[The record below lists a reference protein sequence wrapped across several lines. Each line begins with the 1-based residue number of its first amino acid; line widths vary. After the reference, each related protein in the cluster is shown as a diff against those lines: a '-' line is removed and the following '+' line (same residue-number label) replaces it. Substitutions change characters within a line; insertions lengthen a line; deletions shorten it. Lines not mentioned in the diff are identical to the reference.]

1 MEWLN
6 KCIFRKSKGDEIA
19 MISAELQHNPYLLET
34 DVKFNGQSP
43 KINSQIEK
51 YENQLLSDWVKNV
64 PRIFY
69 DEMNGYDFDLF
80 FSGTEYDFQ
89 KLNQAF
95 AQVGVAQEQVRLI
108 MRNELE
114 DAEVKSNEIKGMID
128 WLSSE
133 RNRQF
138 NFDAFYDANKGL
150 FEETFSCVLVRG
162 MNELAEDLSFTLE
175 NVNSVEEV
183 AGTNLTYVPIVFV
196 VEECTI
202 QQFRSEL
209 IELLARKDVEQ
220 KQLFFYI
227 SPALDKDYAIRFICD
242 LGIEYPQLI
251 SSIDDG
257 NVATYIKNYPMVAY
271 VSEVIR
277 IVEHEV
283 NAMEVRLKEK
293 NEQSAIENAEV
304 YYQISRLEGI
314 IEKIKRADG
323 RFVDLDNYTGA
334 AKFNDLKA
342 EIEDGIRNWKSRK
355 TKVVGEVEIDK
366 NAIAYEQELIRC
378 TGQFFEKAITYYQF
392 EKSRIEKELNEI
404 YLQQPLEPEYKPE
417 GAVLDMPS
425 KTEITGIKEI
435 LVGLKE
441 ERYEEK
447 KDLLD
452 FFKVSSEPKELV
464 LVATCYYE
472 KWRETAIELIVP
484 VVENYIMESQKNLQ
498 NYYEELAKKYHEKLS
513 QLHEYKVEEKNRIA
527 SQLSEDERMLQ
538 TDNDWLV
545 EFKDRLVEIERG

>member
-1 MEWLN
+1 
-6 KCIFRKSKGDEIA
+6 

-34 DVKFNGQSP
+34 NVKFNGQSP

-95 AQVGVAQEQVRLI
+95 AQLGVTQEQVRLI

-114 DAEVKSNEIKGMID
+114 DAEVKSNEINEMIA
-128 WLSSE
+128 WLRSE
-133 RNRQF
+133 KNRQF
-138 NFDAFYDANKGL
+138 DFDTFYDANKSL

-162 MNELAEDLSFTLE
+162 MDELAEDLSFTLE
-175 NVNSVEEV
+175 NVNRVEEV

-196 VEECTI
+196 VEDCTT

-209 IELLARKDVEQ
+209 IELLARKDVKQ

-242 LGIEYPQLI
+242 LGIDRPQLI

-257 NVATYIKNYPMVAY
+257 NISTYIKNYPMVAY
-271 VSEVIR
+271 VRDVIR

-283 NAMEVRLKEK
+283 NTMEIRLKEK

-304 YYQISRLEGI
+304 YYQISKLEKI
-314 IEKIKRADG
+314 IEKIKESDG

-334 AKFNDLKA
+334 VKFNELKA
-342 EIEDGIRNWKSRK
+342 EIEDLIRNWKIRK
-355 TKVVGEVEIDK
+355 TKVVGEAEIDK
-366 NAIAYEQELIRC
+366 SATEYEQELIRW
-378 TGQFFEKAITYYQF
+378 TRAFSEKAITYYQS
-392 EKSRIEKELNEI
+392 EKSRIEKEFHEI
-404 YLQQPLEPEYKPE
+404 YLQQPLDSEYKPE
-417 GAVLDMPS
+417 GVVLDMPS
-425 KTEITGIKEI
+425 KPEITGIKEI
-435 LVGLKE
+435 LVRLKE

-452 FFKVSSEPKELV
+452 FFKVSSEQKELV
-464 LVATCYYE
+464 LVVTCYYE
-472 KWRETAIELIVP
+472 KWREKAIELIIP
-484 VVENYIMESQKNLQ
+484 VVDNYIMESQKNLQ
-498 NYYEELAKKYHEKLS
+498 NYYEELAKKYHEKLL
-513 QLHEYKVEEKNRIA
+513 QLHEYKVEEKNKIA

-545 EFKDRLVEIERG
+545 AFKDRLEKIERG

>member
-1 MEWLN
+1 
-6 KCIFRKSKGDEIA
+6 

-34 DVKFNGQSP
+34 NVKFNGQSP

-95 AQVGVAQEQVRLI
+95 AQLGVTQEQVRLI

-114 DAEVKSNEIKGMID
+114 DAEVKSNEINEMIA
-128 WLSSE
+128 WLRSE
-133 RNRQF
+133 KNRQF
-138 NFDAFYDANKGL
+138 DFDTFYDVNKSL

-162 MNELAEDLSFTLE
+162 MDELAEDLSFTLE
-175 NVNSVEEV
+175 NVNRVEEV

-196 VEECTI
+196 VEDCTI

-209 IELLARKDVEQ
+209 IELLARKDVKQ

-227 SPALDKDYAIRFICD
+227 SPVLDKDYAIRFICD
-242 LGIEYPQLI
+242 LGIDCPQLI

-257 NVATYIKNYPMVAY
+257 NISMYIKNYAMVAY
-271 VSEVIR
+271 VRDVIR

-283 NAMEVRLKEK
+283 NTMEIGLKEK

-304 YYQISRLEGI
+304 YYQISKL
-314 IEKIKRADG
+314 EKIIDKIKESDG

-334 AKFNDLKA
+334 VKFNELKA
-342 EIEDGIRNWKSRK
+342 EIEDLIRNWKIRK
-355 TKVVGEVEIDK
+355 TKVVGEAEIDK
-366 NAIAYEQELIRC
+366 NATEYEQELIRC
-378 TGQFFEKAITYYQF
+378 TGEFFEKAIAYYQF
-392 EKSRIEKELNEI
+392 EKCRIEKELNEI
-404 YLQQPLEPEYKPE
+404 YLQQPLDSTYKPE
-417 GAVLDMPS
+417 CVVLDMPS
-425 KTEITGIKEI
+425 KAEITGIKES

-464 LVATCYYE
+464 LVVTCYYE
-472 KWRETAIELIVP
+472 KWREKAIELIIP
-484 VVENYIMESQKNLQ
+484 VVDNYIMESQKNLQ
-498 NYYEELAKKYHEKLS
+498 NYYEELAKKYHEKLL
-513 QLHEYKVEEKNRIA
+513 QLHEYKVEEKNKIA

-545 EFKDRLVEIERG
+545 AFKDRLEKIERG

>member
-1 MEWLN
+1 
-6 KCIFRKSKGDEIA
+6 

-51 YENQLLSDWVKNV
+51 YEKQLLSDWVNNV

-89 KLNQAF
+89 KLNQVF
-95 AQVGVAQEQVRLI
+95 AQLGVTQEQVRLI

-114 DAEVKSNEIKGMID
+114 DAEVKRNEINEMIA
-128 WLSSE
+128 WLRSE

-138 NFDAFYDANKGL
+138 NFEAFYDANKSL
-150 FEETFSCVLVRG
+150 FEESFSCILVKG
-162 MNELAEDLSFTLE
+162 MDELTEGLSFTLE
-175 NVNSVEEV
+175 NVKSVEEI
-183 AGTNLTYVPIVFV
+183 AGTNLTYVPVVFV
-196 VEECTI
+196 VEESTL

-209 IELLARKDVEQ
+209 LELLARKDIEE

-242 LGIEYPQLI
+242 LGIDAPQLI
-251 SSIDDG
+251 ASIDDG
-257 NVATYIKNYPMVAY
+257 NIAMYIKNYPMVVY
-271 VSEVIR
+271 VSEIIR

-283 NAMEVRLKEK
+283 NTMEIRLKEK
-293 NEQSAIENAEV
+293 NQQSAIENAEV
-304 YYQISRLEGI
+304 YYQISKLEGI
-314 IEKIKRADG
+314 IEKIKESAG

-334 AKFNDLKA
+334 AKFNDLKT
-342 EIEDGIRNWKSRK
+342 EIEDLIRSWKIRK
-355 TKVVGEVEIDK
+355 TKVVGAVEIDK
-366 NAIAYEQELIRC
+366 NATEYEQELLRY
-378 TGQFFEKAITYYQF
+378 TSEFYEKAIAYYQF
-392 EKSRIEKELNEI
+392 EKCRIEKEFNEI
-404 YLQQPLEPEYKPE
+404 YLQQPLDSAYKPE
-417 GAVLDMPS
+417 CVVLDMPS
-425 KTEITGIKEI
+425 KAEVNGIKEI

-452 FFKVSSEPKELV
+452 FLKAPSEPKELV
-464 LVATCYYE
+464 LSVTCYYE
-472 KWRETAIELIVP
+472 QWREKAIELIIP
-484 VVENYIMESQKNLQ
+484 VVENYITESQKNLQ
-498 NYYEELAKKYHEKLS
+498 GYYEELAKKYHEKLAL
-513 QLHEYKVEEKNRIA
+513 LHDYKVEEKNKIA
-527 SQLSEDERMLQ
+527 SQLSKDERMLQ

-545 EFKDRLVEIERG
+545 ALKDQLVKIERG

>member
-1 MEWLN
+1 
-6 KCIFRKSKGDEIA
+6 

-95 AQVGVAQEQVRLI
+95 AQLGVASEQVRLI

-114 DAEVKSNEIKGMID
+114 DAEVKSNEINEMIA
-128 WLSSE
+128 WLSTE

-138 NFDAFYDANKGL
+138 DFDAFYDANKGL

-162 MNELAEDLSFTLE
+162 MDELTEGLSFTLE
-175 NVNSVEEV
+175 NVKSVEEI
-183 AGTNLTYVPIVFV
+183 AGTNLTYVPVVFV
-196 VEECTI
+196 VEESTLE
-202 QQFRSEL
+202 QFRSEL
-209 IELLARKDVEQ
+209 IELLVRKDIEQ

-227 SPALDKDYAIRFICD
+227 SPVMDKDYVIRFICD
-242 LGIEYPQLI
+242 LGVDDPQLI

-283 NAMEVRLKEK
+283 NAMDVRLKEK

-304 YYQISRLEGI
+304 YYQISKLEGI
-314 IEKIKRADG
+314 IEKIKESDG
-323 RFVDLDNYTGA
+323 RFVDLDNYSGGTR
-334 AKFNDLKA
+334 FNDLKD
-342 EIEDGIRNWKSRK
+342 ELEELIRKWKIRK
-355 TKVVGEVEIDK
+355 TKVVGESDIDK
-366 NAIAYEQELIRC
+366 NATEFEKELIKC
-378 TGQFFEKAITYYQF
+378 MDEFFKKAIAYYQF
-392 EKSRIEKELNEI
+392 EKGRIEKEFNEI
-404 YLQQPLEPEYKPE
+404 YLQQPLDSEYKPE
-417 GAVLDMPS
+417 GVVLNMPS
-425 KTEITGIKEI
+425 KPEITGIKET

-441 ERYEEK
+441 ECYEEK
-447 KDLLD
+447 TDLRG
-452 FFKVSSEPKELV
+452 FFKASSEPKELV
-464 LVATCYYE
+464 RVVTCYYE
-472 KWRETAIELIVP
+472 KWREKAIELIIP
-484 VVENYIMESQKNLQ
+484 VVENYIEESQKNLQ
-498 NYYEELAKKYHEKLS
+498 DYYEGLAKNYHEKLS
-513 QLHEYKVEEKNRIA
+513 QLHDCKMDEKNNIA

-538 TDNDWLV
+538 ADNDWLI
-545 EFKDRLVEIERG
+545 ELKDRLVKIERG

>member
-1 MEWLN
+1 
-6 KCIFRKSKGDEIA
+6 
-19 MISAELQHNPYLLET
+19 MISAELEHNPYLLET

-64 PRIFY
+64 PKIFY
-69 DEMNGYDFDLF
+69 DEMNGYDFEFF

-95 AQVGVAQEQVRLI
+95 AQAGVTQEQVRLI

-128 WLSSE
+128 WLRLE

-138 NFDAFYDANKGL
+138 DFDTFYDVNKGL

-162 MNELAEDLSFTLE
+162 MDELAENLSFTIE
-175 NVNSVEEV
+175 NVNSVEEIT
-183 AGTNLTYVPIVFV
+183 GTNLTYVPVVFV
-196 VEECTI
+196 VEENTI
-202 QQFRSEL
+202 KRFKSEL
-209 IELLARKDVEQ
+209 IELLDRKDIEQ

-227 SPALDKDYAIRFICD
+227 SPDLDRDYAIRFICD
-242 LGIEYPQLI
+242 LGIDEPQLI
-251 SSIDDG
+251 SRIDDG
-257 NVATYIKNYPMVAY
+257 NIEMYIKNYPMVAF
-271 VSEVIR
+271 VREVIR
-277 IVEHEV
+277 VVEHEV
-283 NAMEVRLKEK
+283 KTMEVQLKEK

-304 YYQISRLEGI
+304 YYQISKLEEI
-314 IEKIKRADG
+314 IEKIKGSDG
-323 RFVDLDNYTGA
+323 RFVDLDNYAGA
-334 AKFNDLKA
+334 TKFNDLKA
-342 EIEDGIRNWKSRK
+342 EIEGKIRNWKSRK

-366 NAIAYEQELIRC
+366 NAAVYEQELIRC
-378 TGQFFEKAITYYQF
+378 TGEFFEKAITYYQF
-392 EKSRIEKELNEI
+392 EKSRIEKDLNEI

-417 GAVLDMPS
+417 GVVLDMPS
-425 KTEITGIKEI
+425 KPEITGIKEI

-452 FFKVSSEPKELV
+452 FFKASSEPKELV
-464 LVATCYYE
+464 LVVTCYYE
-472 KWRETAIELIVP
+472 KWRETAIETIIP
-484 VVENYIMESQKNLQ
+484 VVENYITESQENLQ

-513 QLHEYKVEEKNRIA
+513 QLHEYKVEEKNAIA
-527 SQLSEDERMLQ
+527 SQLSEDERILQ

-545 EFKDRLVEIERG
+545 AFKDRLVEIERG

>member
-1 MEWLN
+1 MV
-6 KCIFRKSKGDEIA
+6 
-19 MISAELQHNPYLLET
+19 SAELQHNPYLLET

-51 YENQLLSDWVKNV
+51 YENQLLSDWAKNV

-89 KLNQAF
+89 KLNRAF
-95 AQVGVAQEQVRLI
+95 AQLGVTQEQVRLI

-114 DAEVKSNEIKGMID
+114 DAEVKRNEINEMVA
-128 WLSSE
+128 WLRAE

-162 MNELAEDLSFTLE
+162 MDELTEGLSFALE
-175 NVNSVEEV
+175 NVKSVEEI
-183 AGTNLTYVPIVFV
+183 AGTNLTYVPVVFV
-196 VEECTI
+196 VEENTI

-209 IELLARKDVEQ
+209 LEVLARKDIEE

-227 SPALDKDYAIRFICD
+227 SPALDKDYAIRFISD
-242 LGIEYPQLI
+242 LGIDAPQLI

-257 NVATYIKNYPMVAY
+257 NVAMYIKNYPMVVY
-271 VSEVIR
+271 VGEVIR

-283 NAMEVRLKEK
+283 NTMEIRLKEK
-293 NEQSAIENAEV
+293 NKQSAIENAEV
-304 YYQISRLEGI
+304 YYQISKLEEI
-314 IEKIKRADG
+314 IEKIKESDG

-342 EIEDGIRNWKSRK
+342 EIEDLIRNWKIRK
-355 TKVVGEVEIDK
+355 TKVVGAAEIDK
-366 NAIAYEQELIRC
+366 NATEYEQELIRC
-378 TGQFFEKAITYYQF
+378 TDEFFEKAITYYQF
-392 EKSRIEKELNEI
+392 EKCRIENEFNEI
-404 YLQQPLEPEYKPE
+404 YLQQPLDSSYKPKCV
-417 GAVLDMPS
+417 VLDMPS
-425 KTEITGIKEI
+425 KAEVTGIKEI

-452 FFKVSSEPKELV
+452 FFKTSSEPKELV
-464 LVATCYYE
+464 LVVTCYYE
-472 KWRETAIELIVP
+472 KWREKAIELIIP
-484 VVENYIMESQKNLQ
+484 VVDNYINESQKNLQ

-513 QLHEYKVEEKNRIA
+513 QLHDYKVEEKNKIA

-538 TDNDWLV
+538 TDNDWLIAL
-545 EFKDRLVEIERG
+545 KDRLVKIERG

>member
-1 MEWLN
+1 
-6 KCIFRKSKGDEIA
+6 

-43 KINSQIEK
+43 KINCQIEK

-95 AQVGVAQEQVRLI
+95 AQLGVTQEQVRLI
-108 MRNELE
+108 MRNKLE
-114 DAEVKSNEIKGMID
+114 DAGVKTNEIDEMID
-128 WLSSE
+128 WLRSE
-133 RNRQF
+133 GNRQF
-138 NFDAFYDANKGL
+138 DFDAFYDANKGL

-162 MNELAEDLSFTLE
+162 MVELAEDLSFTLE

-183 AGTNLTYVPIVFV
+183 AGTNLTYVPVVFV

-242 LGIEYPQLI
+242 LGIDDPQLI
-251 SSIDDG
+251 SSINDG

-283 NAMEVRLKEK
+283 NTMEVRLKEK
-293 NEQSAIENAEV
+293 NKQSAIENAEV
-304 YYQISRLEGI
+304 YYQISKLEEI
-314 IEKIKRADG
+314 IEKIKESDG
-323 RFVDLDNYTGA
+323 RFVDLDNYTGDT
-334 AKFNDLKA
+334 KFNDLKV
-342 EIEDGIRNWKSRK
+342 EIEDEIRNWKNRK
-355 TKVVGEVEIDK
+355 TKVVGEVEINK
-366 NAIAYEQELIRC
+366 NATAYEQELTRWI
-378 TGQFFEKAITYYQF
+378 GEFSEKAITYYQS

-404 YLQQPLEPEYKPE
+404 YLQQPLESEYKPE
-417 GAVLDMPS
+417 SVVLDMPS
-425 KTEITGIKEI
+425 KPEITGIKEI
-435 LVGLKE
+435 LVGSKE

-452 FFKVSSEPKELV
+452 FFKVPSEPKEFV
-464 LVATCYYE
+464 LVVTCYYE
-472 KWRETAIELIVP
+472 KWREKAIESIIP
-484 VVENYIMESQKNLQ
+484 VADNYIAESQKNLQ
-498 NYYEELAKKYHEKLS
+498 NYHEELAKKYHEKLL
-513 QLHEYKVEEKNRIA
+513 QLHEYKLEEKNRIA
-527 SQLSEDERMLQ
+527 SQLSEDERLLQ
-538 TDNDWLV
+538 TDNDWLIA
-545 EFKDRLVEIERG
+545 FKDQLEKIKRG